1 MIVATAGC
9 SSLGSLGSLFS
20 EKPKIEANVN
30 VGKNVK
36 QDKSQIKIET
46 GTTEQTADNISNDT
60 AYTADTVNQITQD
73 IPPYIIILLVLG
85 FGWVIPKPLETYEA
99 TKFVL
104 CDVVHSFIV
113 LPIKGFFNLLK
124 EIVQVFKSDK

>member
-85 FGWVIPKPLETYEA
+85 FGWLIPDPLQTYRGL
-99 TKFVL
+99 KFL
-104 CDVVHSFIV
+104 LYDITQSFIV
-113 LPIKGFFNLLK
+113 LPIKGVFSLIKDL
-124 EIVQVFKSDK
+124 VTVFKKR